1 MKTHGT
7 ARALAAIV
15 AIVPLAAE
23 GALDQIPSETG
34 FSGAVLL
41 GAGWV
46 EAENN
51 LVAGNTFAD
60 IGQKRVDTVFDDPE
74 SEDDVIPVFS
84 GDLRYTV
91 GKWRTQFFFGSDIT
105 DLVRFDFA
113 NLLGVR
119 KQFDSLGILSIAAAV
134 SNFPAEVWEDPYL
147 AGVDRKKTDRDS
159 QGLRFDWSRIFN
171 SNFSVKV
178 NYRDID
184 VDKERSGTDPALGLT
199 DEGIRDLRRD
209 GEKTTVNV
217 EYLWKIGERQA
228 LIPEIFWIDD
238 DRDGSAV
245 TSEAFGGQLSW
256 TYLGDPW
263 TVVLTGAVFETSYDK
278 RNPIYGKK
286 ADEDA
291 YSLGATVFYKLPTD
305 SGRWS
310 IFGSAA
316 YADSD
321 SDIDFHDS
329 TITLISGGVR
339 FRFGQ

>member
-1 MKTHGT
+1 MKYPSRTL
-7 ARALAAIV
+7 LAALI
-15 AIVPLAAE
+15 AAVPLSSNA
-23 GALDQIPSETG
+23 ALDPIPKESG
-34 FSGAVLL
+34 FSGSINL

-51 LVAGNTFAD
+51 LVAGNTFVD
-60 IGQKRVDTVFDDPE
+60 IGNERVDTVFDDPE
-74 SEDDVIPVFS
+74 SEDDVMPVFG

-91 GKWRTQFFFGSDIT
+91 GEWRTQFFFGSDIA

-119 KQFDSLGILSIAAAV
+119 KQFDSLGILSVAAAV

-147 AGVDRKKTDRDS
+147 AGVDREKTDRDS
-159 QGLRFDWSRIFN
+159 QGLRFDWSRVFN

-184 VDKERSGTDPALGLT
+184 IDKERSGTDPALGLT
-199 DEGIRDLRRD
+199 EGDIRDLRRD
-209 GEKTTVNV
+209 GDKTSVNV
-217 EYLWKIGERQA
+217 EYLWKIGDRQF
-228 LIPEIFWIDD
+228 LVPELFWVDD
-238 DRDGSAV
+238 DRDGEAV
-245 TSEAFGGQLSW
+245 SSDAFGGQLTW
-256 TYLGDPW
+256 TLLSDPW
-263 TVVLTGAVFETSYDK
+263 TFVLTGALFETSYDK
-278 RNPIYGKK
+278 RNPIYNEK

-291 YSLGATVFYKLPTD
+291 YSLGGTVFYKLPTE

-310 IFGSAA
+310 IFGSVA

-329 TITLISGGVR
+329 TITLISSGVR
-339 FRFGQ
+339 FRFGK

>member
-1 MKTHGT
+1 MKTHGIG
-7 ARALAAIV
+7 RMLAAIV
-15 AIVPLAAE
+15 AVVPLAAQ
-23 GALDQIPSETG
+23 GALDQIPTESG
-34 FSGAVLL
+34 FSGSVLL

-46 EAENN
+46 EAESN
-51 LVAGNTFAD
+51 LIAGNKFAD
-60 IGQKRVDTVFDDPE
+60 IGQERVDSIFDDPE

-84 GDLRYTV
+84 GDVRYTI
-91 GKWRTQFFFGSDIT
+91 GEWRTQFFFGSDVT

-119 KQFDSLGILSIAAAV
+119 KQFDRLGILGIAGAL
-134 SNFPAEVWEDPYL
+134 SNFPTEVWEDPYL
-147 AGVDRKKTDRDS
+147 AGVNRKDTEMESK
-159 QGLRFDWSRIFN
+159 GLRFDWSRIFN

-178 NYRDID
+178 NYRDLD

-199 DEGIRDLRRD
+199 EEEIRDLRRD
-209 GEKTTVNV
+209 GEKTSVNV
-217 EYLWKIGERQA
+217 EYLWKIGEHQV
-228 LIPEIFWIDD
+228 LIPELFWIDD

-256 TYLGDPW
+256 TWLGDPW
-263 TVVLTGAVFETSYDK
+263 TVVLTGALFETSYDK
-278 RNPIYGKK
+278 RNPVYDKK

-291 YSLGATVFYKLPTD
+291 YSLGATVFYKLPTE

-329 TITLISGGVR
+329 TLTLLSGGVR
-339 FRFGQ
+339 FRFGR